1 MEDLQTKKNT
11 INRTKKKKATV
22 IESSK
27 LKKIPIYQLSHKRS
41 NSENIKKAPN
51 KSLLE
56 STSIINLITKGPSIN
71 KLFFKND
78 NISLKSESMPKTNK
92 KQVKKF
98 RSINICK
105 GKNEIYTNLML
116 KKQNTNQVSKNSNN
130 NLNYLNMDCYEK
142 IHNLRGVAK
151 DYIPNNN
158 LKGEANVKK
167 SRKPNFI
174 NKNSISNDKLMTF
187 NNSLNKNPIYE
198 FYQPIKEKEMQK
210 KPLQKIQSV
219 NQEKRK
225 YKFSDFKVI
234 KDIHE
239 DDDDASLENIN
250 PDEYREGNIE
260 FITGSS
266 LSEENEVSSSLSSN
280 DQDDNKRGNKE
291 KKKEKKKKK
300 TDKLSNLVNK
310 SMKKKD
316 HQNYLNSNN
325 NSDTEDNF
333 FKNDTKFF
341 MSPKINSKHPSNK
354 SLKSDARSD
363 YFNNVMTYFN
373 DSNNNDNKNSFLA
386 GSVNKSKIKRIESL
400 ATNSN
405 QDYEG
410 DIDDEYDLIEM
421 RNQESHYLDN
431 NKFINNL
438 TTNDSYIK
446 SPDISQNHLNNT
458 VNNDNITNIQ
468 TVKNINNM
476 NDNYDTNNNNNNNN
490 YYMNNNNDNNNNYF
504 LNNNNENNNNIND
517 NKKDNNNNIF
527 MKNNIMN
534 NINNKKMANIN
545 NSNYND
551 INKDIINQKNNTEF
565 KSI

>member
-1 MEDLQTKKNT
+1 MENLQTKKNT

-27 LKKIPIYQLSHKRS
+27 LKKIPIYQPSHKRS

-51 KSLLE
+51 KSILE

-116 KKQNTNQVSKNSNN
+116 KKQNTHQVSKNSNN

-158 LKGEANVKK
+158 LKGETKVKK

-280 DQDDNKRGNKE
+280 EQDDNKRGNKE
-291 KKKEKKKKK
+291 KKKEKKK
-300 TDKLSNLVNK
+300 
-310 SMKKKD
+310 
-316 HQNYLNSNN
+316 
-325 NSDTEDNF
+325 E
-333 FKNDTKFF
+333 KNRQIIKF
-341 MSPKINSKHPSNK
+341 SK
-354 SLKSDARSD
+354 
-363 YFNNVMTYFN
+363 
-373 DSNNNDNKNSFLA
+373 
-386 GSVNKSKIKRIESL
+386 
-400 ATNSN
+400 
-405 QDYEG
+405 
-410 DIDDEYDLIEM
+410 
-421 RNQESHYLDN
+421 
-431 NKFINNL
+431 
-438 TTNDSYIK
+438 
-446 SPDISQNHLNNT
+446 
-458 VNNDNITNIQ
+458 
-468 TVKNINNM
+468 
-476 NDNYDTNNNNNNNN
+476 
-490 YYMNNNNDNNNNYF
+490 
-504 LNNNNENNNNIND
+504 
-517 NKKDNNNNIF
+517 
-527 MKNNIMN
+527 
-534 NINNKKMANIN
+534 
-545 NSNYND
+545 
-551 INKDIINQKNNTEF
+551 
-565 KSI
+565 